1 MAPSD
6 TGSLAQVLL
15 ADRFL
20 RVLRLAVFIGATLV
34 PVFEWRL
41 CVVFVTGFGILR
53 KVLLALFLLFA
64 ISVRLTLSRSLAF
77 VIRIAQFRV
86 FTVSQ
91 TLCDLNTFSLVLD
104 DLADGLVFLEVL
116 TVNICPALVRLL

>member
-20 RVLRLAVFIGATLV
+20 RVLRLAIFTRATLV
-34 PVFEWRL
+34 LVFEWRL
-41 CVVFVTGFGILR
+41 CVIFVTGFGILR

-64 ISVRLTLSRSLAF
+64 ISVGLTLSRRLAF
-77 VIRIAQFRV
+77 VIRIAQLRV

-104 DLADGLVFLEVL
+104 DLADGFVVLEVL
-116 TVNICPALVRLL
+116 TVNICPALMLLL

>member
-20 RVLRLAVFIGATLV
+20 RVLRLAIFTRAALV
-34 PVFEWRL
+34 LVFEWRL

-64 ISVRLTLSRSLAF
+64 ISVGLTLSRRLAF

-104 DLADGLVFLEVL
+104 DLADGLVVFEVL
-116 TVNICPALVRLL
+116 AVNICPALMWLL

>member
-1 MAPSD
+1 MAPTD
-6 TGSLAQVLL
+6 TCSLAQVLL

-20 RVLRLAVFIGATLV
+20 RVLRLAIFTGATLV
-34 PVFEWRL
+34 PVFERRL

-64 ISVRLTLSRSLAF
+64 ISVGLTLSRRLAF

-104 DLADGLVFLEVL
+104 DLADGFVVLEVL
-116 TVNICPALVRLL
+116 TVNICPALMRLL